1 MDEEDGPRDNSF
13 QLASLALEIGRFLID
28 LAILV
33 LAIGE
38 YLS

>member
-1 MDEEDGPRDNSF
+1 MDEEDGPGDDQF
-13 QLASLALEIGRFLID
+13 HLASLALEIGRFLID

-33 LAIGE
+33 LSLNE

>member
-1 MDEEDGPRDNSF
+1 MDEEDGPRDYGF

-33 LAIGE
+33 LSLNE

>member
-33 LAIGE
+33 LAASE